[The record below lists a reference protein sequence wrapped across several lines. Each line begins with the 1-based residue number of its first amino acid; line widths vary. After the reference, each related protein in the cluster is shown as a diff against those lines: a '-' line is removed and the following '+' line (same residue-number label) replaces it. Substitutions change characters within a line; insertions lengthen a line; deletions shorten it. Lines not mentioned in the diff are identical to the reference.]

1 MDPPWY
7 SYSQFLK
14 IAESS
19 HDLWLNDRPWARNWA
34 AETPNLLNVAVS
46 RARRRLY
53 VVGNR
58 EAWRTMKYFSILA
71 ELLPVWPP
79 DHAARSVTWSA

>member
-1 MDPPWY
+1 MQGKEADVVILALGTHP
-7 SYSQFLK
+7 
-14 IAESS
+14 
-19 HDLWLNDRPWARNWA
+19 DRPWARNWA

-79 DHAARSVTWSA
+79 GSCGQERYWSA

>member
-1 MDPPWY
+1 VVILVLGTHPG
-7 SYSQFLK
+7 
-14 IAESS
+14 
-19 HDLWLNDRPWARNWA
+19 RPWARNWA